1 MPTHIMLDP
10 TDPKG
15 PILTVYDLGTSV
27 SAQTPTVSVR
37 SPTDQSETIWW
48 EVLRNLG
55 GGWLTTVLSVVAQAA
70 YSTGRSSAGADPLE
84 VVLTPAIYT
93 NPRAPGE
100 WLGAAALLHYADEKG
115 RPVCGL
121 GPRVNGYTGAANVLA
136 AILDGAAPCPE
147 CLALHREGVR
157 QQAAEREAAT
167 SQDDQLVL
175 PEVK

>member
-37 SPTDQSETIWW
+37 SPTDPPH
-48 EVLRNLG
+48 LRNLG

-84 VVLTPAIYT
+84 VVLT
-93 NPRAPGE
+93 RAPGYAS
-100 WLGAAALLHYADEKG
+100 LNLRSVALLHYADDDN
-115 RPVCGL
+115 RTLCGL

-136 AILDGAAPCPE
+136 AIFDGAAPCPE

>member
-37 SPTDQSETIWW
+37 SPTDPPH
-48 EVLRNLG
+48 LRKLG

-167 SQDDQLVL
+167 S
-175 PEVK
+175 EVE